1 MCVLSAL
8 LCIIFKPP
16 NLPPLQEH
24 SHVKYYFAAADVLVL
39 TFSLTGRSSL
49 EAAKELRRFAD
60 TCCDQHSRMPAVLVG
75 TKLDLEKERTI
86 SYEEGAATA
95 KELGCSYKETSAAT
109 NSNVLQAFQMA
120 VRLTILQRR
129 STMDLCGCGCAMGL
143 EKRLHRSAKKSVKG
157 LVSRCT
163 HFLNKRKSLL
173 YSEHFA
179 IVE

>member
-8 LCIIFKPP
+8 LCIILKPP
-16 NLPPLQEH
+16 IYLPSFQEH
-24 SHVKYYFAAADVLVL
+24 NHVKYYFTAADVLVL
-39 TFSLTGRSSL
+39 AFSLTDRSSL

-60 TCCDQHSRMPAVLVG
+60 TCCDRLPAVLVG

-86 SYEEGAATA
+86 SYEEGATAA
-95 KELGCSYKETSAAT
+95 KELGCSYNETSAAT

-120 VRLTILQRR
+120 VRLTVLQRR
-129 STMDLCGCGCAMGL
+129 STLDLCGCGCAMGL

-157 LVSRCT
+157 LVSKCT

-173 YSEHFA
+173 YCEHFA